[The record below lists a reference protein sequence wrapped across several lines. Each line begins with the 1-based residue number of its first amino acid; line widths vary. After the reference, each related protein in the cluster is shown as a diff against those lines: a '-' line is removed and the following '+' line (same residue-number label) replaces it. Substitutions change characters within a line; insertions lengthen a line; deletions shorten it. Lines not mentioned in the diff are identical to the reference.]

1 MRIRF
6 SIAIIIT
13 FTGAMQAEPAL
24 HQQEARA
31 AFIEECDMSI
41 RIGEELQPVEIQP
54 DSFLGFNQK
63 SNVFIAVL
71 CQPNPLRTFRA
82 PAERMQSDD
91 VATIRLAVEERDRIE
106 MLEFHSIRYRR
117 QNHPLRRMNSMNLF
131 FATRDRNY
139 YVTAYPDPAVVRKQT
154 NDETDAMDA
163 KLAAM
168 IQLTTRSILLEE
180 GAKPAIT
187 EEQYHTRLIAVGA
200 AILLVVM
207 AAVGTI
213 YYRKNQGRQ

>member
-1 MRIRF
+1 MRLRI
-6 SIAIIIT
+6 SIAILMT
-13 FTGAMQAEPAL
+13 FTAAVEAEPSL
-24 HQQEARA
+24 NRQEARA

-63 SNVFIAVL
+63 SKVFIAVL

-139 YVTAYPDPAVVRKQT
+139 YITAYPDPAVVRQQT
-154 NDETDAMDA
+154 QEETAAMDA
-163 KLAAM
+163 GLDALIKLTA
-168 IQLTTRSILLEE
+168 RSILLQQ
-180 GAKPAIT
+180 GANPAIT
-187 EEQYHTRLIAVGA
+187 EEQYRTRLIAVGA
-200 AILLVVM
+200 AIVIAAAAM
-207 AAVGTI
+207 AATFL
-213 YYRKNQGRQ
+213 YRRRKSTQ